1 MNRRTLIPWRKVV
14 LPVILL
20 GVWLGACYGLRFGL
34 MENAH
39 WVEVCDGKRAMAM
52 CDARA
57 ALGLVIH
64 FRLLSWAALLCTI
77 PAFFIRGTNGI
88 KLAWL
93 GLFIT
98 APALVLYTVT
108 PAVFAA
114 LIAALRLVRDERH
127 NAAASNAETA
137 AQPNA

>member
-1 MNRRTLIPWRKVV
+1 MPSRLLLVLLTL
-14 LPVILL
+14 LTA
-20 GVWLGACYGLRFGL
+20 WLAACYGIRFGL

-39 WVEVCDGKRAMAM
+39 WVEVCDGKRAIAM
-52 CDARA
+52 CDVRA
-57 ALGLVIH
+57 ALGLIIH
-64 FRLLSWAALLCTI
+64 FRILSWAALICTI
-77 PAFFIRGTNGI
+77 PAFFIRGAHGR

-93 GLFIT
+93 GLFVT

-114 LIAALRLVRDERH
+114 LIASLRLVRDERH
-127 NAAASNAETA
+127 KAAASSAEAA

>member
-1 MNRRTLIPWRKVV
+1 MPTRSSLV
-14 LPVILL
+14 LFAIL
-20 GVWLGACYGLRFGL
+20 GVWLGLCYTLRFQL

-39 WVEVCDGKRAMAM
+39 WVAVCDGKSAIVW

-57 ALGLVIH
+57 TMGRVIH
-64 FRLLSWAALLCTI
+64 FRVLAWAAILCAV
-77 PAFFIRGTNGI
+77 PAFFMQGVIGR

-93 GLFIT
+93 ALFVT

-108 PAVFAA
+108 PAVFSA

-127 NAAASNAETA
+127 SAAANRADTA
-137 AQPNA
+137 AQPTA